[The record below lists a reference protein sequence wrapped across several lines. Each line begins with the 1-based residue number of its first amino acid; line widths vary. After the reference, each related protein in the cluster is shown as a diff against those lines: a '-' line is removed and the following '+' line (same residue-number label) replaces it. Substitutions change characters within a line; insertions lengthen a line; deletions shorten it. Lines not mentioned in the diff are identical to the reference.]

1 MKTHVFTIRPSAMD
15 KEALKEAADILRAGG
30 LVAFPTE
37 TVYGLGANAFDEEA
51 VKKIYEVKGRPSK
64 NPLIVHVKDIEQ
76 AKELVSEW
84 PKEAEM
90 LTTEFWPGALTL
102 ILPKS
107 DKVPLIVT
115 GGGNTVA
122 IRMPCHM
129 VALGLLEEAG
139 FPIAAPSANPSE
151 YLSPTTAEHVLRMLD
166 GKIDAVIDGRPTTDG
181 LESTVIDLTVSPPRI
196 LRPGPILAEELEY
209 VLGVAPES
217 IAHDNPEEEKALKS
231 PGMMKRHYAPRAK
244 LIVERD
250 AMDLARENAEKEKT
264 GLLCISE
271 PEDVPKSV
279 AIIHMPE
286 TAGGYGTALYSALHE
301 MEKQDVKTVFIECP
315 PETRDWE
322 AVWDRLIRASHPPS
336 HSA

>member
-1 MKTHVFTIRPSAMD
+1 MD

-84 PKEAEM
+84 PQEADT
-90 LTTEFWPGALTL
+90 LTAEFWPGALTL

-107 DKVPLIVT
+107 DKVPSIVT

-196 LRPGPILAEELEY
+196 LRPGPILAEEIEHI
-209 VLGVAPES
+209 LGIAPETLS
-217 IAHDNPEEEKALKS
+217 EDAHPDDSALKS
-231 PGMMKRHYAPRAK
+231 PGLMKRHYAPRAT
-244 LIVERD
+244 LVVERD
-250 AMDLARENAEKEKT
+250 AIDLARENVTKEKT
-264 GLLCISE
+264 GLLCMSE
-271 PEDVPKSV
+271 PEDVPETV
-279 AIIHMPE
+279 VIFPMPE
-286 TAGGYGTALYSALHE
+286 SAGGYGTALYSALHE

-315 PETRDWE
+315 PETREWE